1 MLFCAFS
8 GVGCIMAHMNENPVI
23 PTSELAPRAANGQ
36 LLPGSRLNPAGRP
49 AGSGGGIQR
58 TLETLFDFMNEPAVQ
73 ARIRDA
79 LRKEAEEHPFRFAR
93 QYILPLTPHK
103 FRKALREQIRA
114 AEQAAFDKAQSPF
127 SNGLKT
133 Q

>member
-1 MLFCAFS
+1 MS
-8 GVGCIMAHMNENPVI
+8 
-23 PTSELAPRAANGQ
+23 TSLVNHQQEQAPRDKAGR
-36 LLPGSRLNPAGRP
+36 LLPGSRLNPSGRP

-58 TLETLFDFMNEPAVQ
+58 TIESLFSFMNEPAVQ

-114 AEQAAFDKAQSPF
+114 AEQAAFDKAQSSF
-127 SNGLKT
+127 FGVSKT
-133 Q
+133 GQP